1 MSFLVCAVSIS
12 PVDRKDPRKTRL
24 WVNQAVI
31 CWILIEGGLQV
42 ISLLCQ
48 IQAPAG
54 SRSKPQQEYQLSEDS
69 WFSYTPTQE
78 DLNHRW
84 RGLVSAL
91 KSFLSF
97 CFYHVILTA
106 LLCSSRAPDLASPS
120 TSRPCRP
127 KGWSSMFLEGAGNNP
142 LLALYIANGKIKM
155 SLG

>member
-31 CWILIEGGLQV
+31 CWILIEGGPQV

-69 WFSYTPTQE
+69 WFSYTPHTGGPQPQVAWFSISTQIFPQFLLLSCHFNGTVVFLTCTRPRFSL
-78 DLNHRW
+78 DIKTTSTKGLILHVPGGGRKQSLARFVHR
-84 RGLVSAL
+84 
-91 KSFLSF
+91 
-97 CFYHVILTA
+97 
-106 LLCSSRAPDLASPS
+106 
-120 TSRPCRP
+120 
-127 KGWSSMFLEGAGNNP
+127 
-142 LLALYIANGKIKM
+142 
-155 SLG
+155 